1 MNSKTLTFSASEQD
15 LQNSSE
21 VLVIASDTVSY
32 IEATFTLGTNWS
44 GFDYTRAVWRN
55 GKVTVATTLDNNA
68 SCVVPAEV
76 LVNEGKV
83 TVNLVGSDFE
93 DEELVDRLTTFPVV
107 AIHVAQKV
115 KIDGTAVPITPSE
128 VERIIA
134 AVEDDAEAAE
144 EAATSAEADALKA
157 EGFAVGKQDGTAVGS
172 DSPYYHNNAEY
183 YKDQTHTD
191 ATAAAA
197 DALIAEGNAVG
208 KQNGT
213 DVASGSPYYHN
224 NAKYYSDQ
232 ASGSA
237 SSADTDAAAAAADAL
252 KSEGHAV
259 GQQNGSDV
267 ASGSPYYHNNAKYFK
282 DEADADA
289 TSAAADALKSE
300 GHAVGQQNGTDV
312 TSGSGYYHNN
322 AKYYKEQ
329 ADTDAQTA
337 SAKALESEGYAVGK
351 QNGSD
356 VGSGSDY
363 YHNNAKYY
371 KEEAAGSASNAAS
384 DKTAADGFAKD
395 SEAYAVGKRGG
406 VDVGSSDP
414 TYHNNAKYYA
424 DQAEEAAEIAVEAA
438 ETVNAVYGVKWDRTT
453 NQLTRLAGARDITT
467 DITNFKHSGSFN
479 SSLNN
484 PFDLRYPWS
493 DIKVCDV
500 DLTAYRARQGTEPL
514 SSFITAIY
522 GDPDFT
528 YEGSQTNFVGQYV
541 PEFWYR
547 SEEDASGAVSYYIST
562 VARIGY
568 KHHEES
574 FNGIS
579 FAIDAGL
586 NANNQH
592 VITCGTGLPYTDVA
606 GSTLHQYAKNSGFTL
621 MDIDEVDAITCLFLV
636 EFANWNSQAALGD
649 GCSSCYRENAADV
662 LANVDHTG
670 TTTVFEINDSALSSV
685 IFNGSQVDF
694 GATQGARTYKA
705 VVKSFSL
712 SGTTYTITL
721 DRLLTSLTDGMFM
734 SVHGFDAC
742 EFPLINASVGNGS
755 GYIGTNGKA
764 NAWYR
769 GAVLFANRYQY
780 ILGMYRQQTTNHLW
794 ICPEGVDP
802 DDYDALNTSVHQDTG
817 IALPTLESGAWQTV
831 GGNAQRIPGLAAFMA
846 TGASSGSSSSPVGD
860 QQYVPTPSTGNT
872 VLWLGC
878 GAAGGWSCGVVGC
891 PWDSGAG
898 LSYWACA
905 ARPLLKKSL

>member
-21 VLVIASDTVSY
+21 VLVVASDTVSY

-172 DSPYYHNNAEY
+172 ESPYYHNNAEY
-183 YKDQTHTD
+183 YRDQASGHASDADSAKTAAVAAKNDAVSAKDAAVSAKNDAVTAKTD
-191 ATAAAA
+191 AQTAKTDAVSAKNDAVAAKDAAVSAKNDAVTAKTDAQTAKTDAVSAKNDAVTAKDAAVSAKNDAVSAKGDAQTAA
-197 DALIAEGNAVG
+197 NA
-208 KQNGT
+208 
-213 DVASGSPYYHN
+213 
-224 NAKYYSDQ
+224 

-237 SSADTDAAAAAADAL
+237 SAAAGSKTAAD
-252 KSEGHAV
+252 
-259 GQQNGSDV
+259 N
-267 ASGSPYYHNNAKYFK
+267 
-282 DEADADA
+282 
-289 TSAAADALKSE
+289 
-300 GHAVGQQNGTDV
+300 
-312 TSGSGYYHNN
+312 
-322 AKYYKEQ
+322 
-329 ADTDAQTA
+329 
-337 SAKALESEGYAVGK
+337 
-351 QNGSD
+351 
-356 VGSGSDY
+356 
-363 YHNNAKYY
+363 
-371 KEEAAGSASNAAS
+371 SASNA
-384 DKTAADGFAKD
+384 
-395 SEAYAVGKRGG
+395 EAWAVGQRAG

-414 TYHNNAKYYA
+414 TYHNNSKYYA

>member
-1 MNSKTLTFSASEQD
+1 MNSKTLTFSASEQE

-21 VLVIASDTVSY
+21 VLVIASDTISY

-115 KIDGTAVPITPSE
+115 KIDGTTVPITPSE

-172 DSPYYHNNAEY
+172 ESPYYHNNAEY
-183 YKDQTHTD
+183 YRDQASGHASDADSAKTAAVAAKNDAVSAKDAAVSAKNDAVTAKTD
-191 ATAAAA
+191 AQTAKTDAVSAKNDAVAAKDAAVSAKNDAVTAKTDTQTAKTDAVSAKNDAVTAKDAAVSAKNDAVSAKGDAQTAA
-197 DALIAEGNAVG
+197 NA
-208 KQNGT
+208 
-213 DVASGSPYYHN
+213 
-224 NAKYYSDQ
+224 

-237 SSADTDAAAAAADAL
+237 SAAAGSKTAAD
-252 KSEGHAV
+252 
-259 GQQNGSDV
+259 N
-267 ASGSPYYHNNAKYFK
+267 
-282 DEADADA
+282 
-289 TSAAADALKSE
+289 
-300 GHAVGQQNGTDV
+300 
-312 TSGSGYYHNN
+312 
-322 AKYYKEQ
+322 
-329 ADTDAQTA
+329 
-337 SAKALESEGYAVGK
+337 
-351 QNGSD
+351 
-356 VGSGSDY
+356 
-363 YHNNAKYY
+363 
-371 KEEAAGSASNAAS
+371 SASNA
-384 DKTAADGFAKD
+384 
-395 SEAYAVGKRGG
+395 EAWAVGQRAG

-500 DLTAYRARQGTEPL
+500 DLTAYRARQGNEPL

-528 YEGSQTNFVGQYV
+528 YEGSQNNFVGQYV

-586 NANNQH
+586 NANNQR
-592 VITCGTGLPYTDVA
+592 VITCGAGLPYTDVA

-621 MDIDEVDAITCLFLV
+621 MDIDEVDAITCMFLV

-649 GCSSCYRENAADV
+649 GCSNCYRENDADV

-694 GATQGARTYKA
+694 GATKGARTYKA

-721 DRLLTSLTDGMFM
+721 DRLLADLTDGMYM

-794 ICPEGVDP
+794 ICPDGVDP

-878 GAAGGWSCGVVGC
+878 RANHVWYCGVVGC
-891 PWDSGAG
+891 AWDRDAGASHW
-898 LSYWACA
+898 LSA

>member
-21 VLVIASDTVSY
+21 VLVVASDTVSY

-115 KIDGTAVPITPSE
+115 KIDGTTVPITPSE

-172 DSPYYHNNAEY
+172 ESPYYHNNAEY
-183 YKDQTHTD
+183 YRDQASGHASDADSAKTAAVAAKNDAVSAKDAAVSAKNDAVTAKTD
-191 ATAAAA
+191 AQTAKTDAVSAKNDAVAAKDAAVSAKNDAVTAKTDAQTAKTDAVSAKNDAVTAKDAAVSAKNDAVSAKGDAQTAA
-197 DALIAEGNAVG
+197 NA
-208 KQNGT
+208 
-213 DVASGSPYYHN
+213 
-224 NAKYYSDQ
+224 

-237 SSADTDAAAAAADAL
+237 SAAAGSKTAAD
-252 KSEGHAV
+252 
-259 GQQNGSDV
+259 N
-267 ASGSPYYHNNAKYFK
+267 
-282 DEADADA
+282 
-289 TSAAADALKSE
+289 
-300 GHAVGQQNGTDV
+300 
-312 TSGSGYYHNN
+312 
-322 AKYYKEQ
+322 
-329 ADTDAQTA
+329 
-337 SAKALESEGYAVGK
+337 
-351 QNGSD
+351 
-356 VGSGSDY
+356 
-363 YHNNAKYY
+363 
-371 KEEAAGSASNAAS
+371 SASNA
-384 DKTAADGFAKD
+384 
-395 SEAYAVGKRGG
+395 EAWAVGQRAG

-500 DLTAYRARQGTEPL
+500 DLTAYRARQGNEPL

-528 YEGSQTNFVGQYV
+528 YEGSQNNFVGQYV

-586 NANNQH
+586 NANNQR
-592 VITCGTGLPYTDVA
+592 VITCGAGLPYTDVA

-649 GCSSCYRENAADV
+649 GCSNCYRENDADV

-694 GATQGARTYKA
+694 GATKGARTYKA

-721 DRLLTSLTDGMFM
+721 DRLLADLTDGMYM

-878 GAAGGWSCGVVGC
+878 NAGGGWACGVVGC
-891 PWDSGAG
+891 TWDHDAG
-898 LSYWACA
+898 HSHWSFA

>member
-21 VLVIASDTVSY
+21 VLVVASDTVSY

-115 KIDGTAVPITPSE
+115 KIDGTTVPITPSE

-172 DSPYYHNNAEY
+172 ESPYYHNNAEY
-183 YKDQTHTD
+183 YRDQASGHASDADSAKTAAVAAKNDAVSAKDAAVSAKNDAVTAKTD
-191 ATAAAA
+191 AQTAKTDAVSAKNDAVAAKDAAVSAKNDAVTAKTDAQTAKTDAVSAKNDAVTAKDAAVSAKNDAVSAKGDAQTAA
-197 DALIAEGNAVG
+197 NA
-208 KQNGT
+208 
-213 DVASGSPYYHN
+213 
-224 NAKYYSDQ
+224 

-237 SSADTDAAAAAADAL
+237 SAAAGSKTAAD
-252 KSEGHAV
+252 
-259 GQQNGSDV
+259 N
-267 ASGSPYYHNNAKYFK
+267 
-282 DEADADA
+282 
-289 TSAAADALKSE
+289 
-300 GHAVGQQNGTDV
+300 
-312 TSGSGYYHNN
+312 
-322 AKYYKEQ
+322 
-329 ADTDAQTA
+329 
-337 SAKALESEGYAVGK
+337 
-351 QNGSD
+351 
-356 VGSGSDY
+356 
-363 YHNNAKYY
+363 
-371 KEEAAGSASNAAS
+371 SASNA
-384 DKTAADGFAKD
+384 
-395 SEAYAVGKRGG
+395 EAWAVGQRAG

-500 DLTAYRARQGTEPL
+500 DLTAYRARQGNEPL

-528 YEGSQTNFVGQYV
+528 YEGSQNNFVGQYV

-586 NANNQH
+586 NANNQR
-592 VITCGTGLPYTDVA
+592 VITCGAGLPYTDVA

-649 GCSSCYRENAADV
+649 GCSNCYRENDADV

-694 GATQGARTYKA
+694 GATKGARTYKA

-721 DRLLTSLTDGMFM
+721 DRLLADLTDGMYM

-878 GAAGGWSCGVVGC
+878 YASDGWRCGVVGC
-891 PWDSGAG
+891 YWGLGAG
-898 LSYWACA
+898 GSVWYSA

>member
-21 VLVIASDTVSY
+21 VLVVASDTVSY

-115 KIDGTAVPITPSE
+115 KIDGTTVPITPSE

-172 DSPYYHNNAEY
+172 ESPYYHNNAEY
-183 YKDQTHTD
+183 YRDQASGHASDADSAKTAAVAAKNDAVSAKDAAVSAKNDAVTAKTD
-191 ATAAAA
+191 AQTAKTDAVSAKNDAVAAKDAAVSAKNDAVTAKTDAQTAKTDAVSAKNDAVTAKDAAVSAKNDAVSAKGDAQTAA
-197 DALIAEGNAVG
+197 NA
-208 KQNGT
+208 
-213 DVASGSPYYHN
+213 
-224 NAKYYSDQ
+224 

-237 SSADTDAAAAAADAL
+237 SAAAGSKTAAD
-252 KSEGHAV
+252 
-259 GQQNGSDV
+259 N
-267 ASGSPYYHNNAKYFK
+267 
-282 DEADADA
+282 
-289 TSAAADALKSE
+289 
-300 GHAVGQQNGTDV
+300 
-312 TSGSGYYHNN
+312 
-322 AKYYKEQ
+322 
-329 ADTDAQTA
+329 
-337 SAKALESEGYAVGK
+337 
-351 QNGSD
+351 
-356 VGSGSDY
+356 
-363 YHNNAKYY
+363 
-371 KEEAAGSASNAAS
+371 SASNA
-384 DKTAADGFAKD
+384 
-395 SEAYAVGKRGG
+395 EAWAVGQRAG

-500 DLTAYRARQGTEPL
+500 DLTAYRARQGNEPL

-528 YEGSQTNFVGQYV
+528 YEGSQNNFVGQYV

-586 NANNQH
+586 NANNQR
-592 VITCGTGLPYTDVA
+592 VITCGAGLPYTDVA

-649 GCSSCYRENAADV
+649 GCSNCYRENDADV

-694 GATQGARTYKA
+694 GATKGARTYKA

-721 DRLLTSLTDGMFM
+721 DRLLADLTDGMYM

-860 QQYVPTPSTGNT
+860 QQYVPTPSTGNN

-878 GAAGGWSCGVVGC
+878 HALKGWICGVVGC
-891 PWDSGAG
+891 AWISGAG
-898 LSYWACA
+898 DSGWDCA